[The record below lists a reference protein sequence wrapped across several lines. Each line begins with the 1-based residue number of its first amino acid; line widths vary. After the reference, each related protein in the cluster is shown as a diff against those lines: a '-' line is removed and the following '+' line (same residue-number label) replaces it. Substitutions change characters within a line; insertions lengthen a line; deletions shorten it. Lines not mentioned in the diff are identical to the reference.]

1 MIIYIAPR
9 SMAASCAQPNKLVRG
24 VETPKKNA
32 KVKNGYDDSVRHVVS
47 QVIPSGQLATE
58 RVSIP
63 LVQ

>member
-1 MIIYIAPR
+1 
-9 SMAASCAQPNKLVRG
+9 MAASCAQPNKLVRG